1 MTGQEQATP
10 PTNPNPPSA
19 PGKPPRALWRRVGR
33 IVLAVFGGL
42 VGLVLLVV
50 AGLLIWANTGAGR
63 AVLLRQTEAL
73 TGGMVRVAGISG
85 RFPDNFR
92 LQSLEVRDATGPWL
106 TLRDLHLDWSVLALL
121 GRTARVNAFTADTL
135 DLTRLP
141 VSEESKSE
149 PETGT
154 PSWHALGVDIRK
166 LSVRQIT
173 LGAPVMGQAAQL
185 SLSGHGRLG
194 ALGVVVGNFS
204 LTKIPGVDIGLDL
217 KRLDRAGML
226 SLATTAGRGR
236 LELHLKA
243 QDGVDGFLA
252 TRLDMAQLAPVA
264 LQMDLA
270 GPVAAAALHVSAQAG
285 STTAQTDGVL
295 DLVDGRMDRLDAQAH
310 APALTLSDTLGWKDI
325 AFSAH
330 LSGMMSAPLG
340 NAELS
345 VDRLVV
351 AGSSIGTLQAHFTGE
366 GTAAQALAQALHL
379 SVKADGVT
387 VPGKAPLVLA
397 AAPLELDARLLP
409 QAEGKPLSLSLN
421 HPLLELAAQAR
432 TAAPQTAALT
442 LKLPDLLPLG
452 EALGIALRGKAGLEA
467 HVARPAKADGATQV
481 TASGTLGIAGGQPQL
496 AGLIGPDGQFAL
508 AADIT
513 PLPAEKKPQPQPAS
527 QRIELQSLTLDG
539 RGLHL
544 KTQGRMDTGR
554 DMDVS
559 ASVGLPDLSM
569 ALPFLRGGLDVGLTA
584 QGPLKDFAAHVH
596 VQGNPGTAEMTPA
609 PMVLDAA
616 LRDLPGV
623 PQGTVDLHGTMDH
636 APLTFGLTMDQQEDG
651 AHRFNLTALSWK
663 SLQGEGE
670 LSLKPGEVIPMGAL
684 GLKITKLADL
694 RPAIGKPLA
703 GNLTA
708 SLSTDSTGDVP
719 VVHARLE
726 GRASLADMRL
736 DSLALKG
743 DVRDPAGKPAVDLSL
758 KLGGIAA
765 QGITGSA
772 HLGARG
778 PLDAM
783 VLDAGV
789 GPASWGGKPLSLAT
803 EALLDVP
810 DQKVTLRRLNATARG
825 ENLKLQG
832 PAVLTYGATMGVDH
846 LRATLGAVTGGEN
859 AVLDIKGHIKPTLTL
874 NADLRNLTPAL
885 AEPFSPGLR
894 AQGVVSASA
903 ALTGTL
909 AQPHGQVNLT
919 GNGLRMGGSLAV
931 ASVPPLGLTL
941 NATLNGNTAS
951 VRGHA
956 HAGSKFDLSTTGTV
970 PLHGRSGLDV
980 MADGA
985 LDLSLAN
992 GVLGAQGRQALGQ
1005 ARMGLRL
1012 QGSLATPRV
1021 SGAVTLEKADF
1032 QDFAAGVH
1040 LSDIN
1045 GRLVGNEGRL
1055 VIQSLTAKAGSGT
1068 VEASGAIGI
1077 AEPGLPIDMKL
1088 MARNA
1093 RPIASDLLTAVL
1105 DADLSVRGQARGRMD
1120 VVGSVT
1126 LKDVEVNIPN
1136 SLPTSVARLDVIR
1149 PGEKPEQEEEAR
1161 AASVHKTVIALSLDL
1176 ISPGR
1181 FFVRGHGLDAEMAG
1195 RLKITGTAQ
1204 APQVGGGFTLKRGN
1218 FNLAGISLNFTKG
1231 RVAFNGSGVGHK
1243 LDPTLDFQA
1252 DRVVN
1257 GETAMLK
1264 VGGYASSPKITFE
1277 SLPPQPQDQV
1287 LAMLLFGTD
1296 ARSLSSTQMVE
1307 LGAAV
1312 ATLTGLTPFDPMG
1325 TLRKTLHLDR
1335 LTIGGGNGSNAN
1347 GSGGGASVEAGK
1359 YVMKGVYVGAK
1370 QATSGSGTQAQVQ
1383 VDLTKSLKLNTTVG
1397 TGGNVTGFTTPEND
1411 PGSSVGILWQHR
1423 Y

>member
-19 PGKPPRALWRRVGR
+19 PDKPPRALWRRVGR

-270 GPVAAAALHVSAQAG
+270 GPVAAAVLHVSAQAG

-295 DLVDGRMDRLDAQAH
+295 DLVDGRMNRLDAQAH

-345 VDRLVV
+345 VDRLVA

-513 PLPAEKKPQPQPAS
+513 PLPAQKKPQPLPAS

-670 LSLKPGEVIPMGAL
+670 LSLKPGEVIPMGSL

-708 SLSTDSTGDVP
+708 SLSTDRTGDVP
-719 VVHARLE
+719 VVHARLD

-736 DSLALKG
+736 DSLA
-743 DVRDPAGKPAVDLSL
+743 S
-758 KLGGIAA
+758 
-765 QGITGSA
+765 
-772 HLGARG
+772 RG
-778 PLDAM
+778 MCATRQANRL
-783 VLDAGV
+783 LTCR
-789 GPASWGGKPLSLAT
+789 SSLA
-803 EALLDVP
+803 A
-810 DQKVTLRRLNATARG
+810 
-825 ENLKLQG
+825 
-832 PAVLTYGATMGVDH
+832 
-846 LRATLGAVTGGEN
+846 
-859 AVLDIKGHIKPTLTL
+859 
-874 NADLRNLTPAL
+874 
-885 AEPFSPGLR
+885 
-894 AQGVVSASA
+894 
-903 ALTGTL
+903 
-909 AQPHGQVNLT
+909 
-919 GNGLRMGGSLAV
+919 
-931 ASVPPLGLTL
+931 
-941 NATLNGNTAS
+941 
-951 VRGHA
+951 
-956 HAGSKFDLSTTGTV
+956 
-970 PLHGRSGLDV
+970 
-980 MADGA
+980 
-985 LDLSLAN
+985 
-992 GVLGAQGRQALGQ
+992 
-1005 ARMGLRL
+1005 
-1012 QGSLATPRV
+1012 
-1021 SGAVTLEKADF
+1021 
-1032 QDFAAGVH
+1032 
-1040 LSDIN
+1040 
-1045 GRLVGNEGRL
+1045 
-1055 VIQSLTAKAGSGT
+1055 
-1068 VEASGAIGI
+1068 
-1077 AEPGLPIDMKL
+1077 
-1088 MARNA
+1088 
-1093 RPIASDLLTAVL
+1093 
-1105 DADLSVRGQARGRMD
+1105 
-1120 VVGSVT
+1120 
-1126 LKDVEVNIPN
+1126 
-1136 SLPTSVARLDVIR
+1136 
-1149 PGEKPEQEEEAR
+1149 
-1161 AASVHKTVIALSLDL
+1161 
-1176 ISPGR
+1176 
-1181 FFVRGHGLDAEMAG
+1181 
-1195 RLKITGTAQ
+1195 
-1204 APQVGGGFTLKRGN
+1204 
-1218 FNLAGISLNFTKG
+1218 
-1231 RVAFNGSGVGHK
+1231 
-1243 LDPTLDFQA
+1243 
-1252 DRVVN
+1252 
-1257 GETAMLK
+1257 
-1264 VGGYASSPKITFE
+1264 
-1277 SLPPQPQDQV
+1277 
-1287 LAMLLFGTD
+1287 
-1296 ARSLSSTQMVE
+1296 
-1307 LGAAV
+1307 
-1312 ATLTGLTPFDPMG
+1312 
-1325 TLRKTLHLDR
+1325 
-1335 LTIGGGNGSNAN
+1335 
-1347 GSGGGASVEAGK
+1347 
-1359 YVMKGVYVGAK
+1359 
-1370 QATSGSGTQAQVQ
+1370 
-1383 VDLTKSLKLNTTVG
+1383 
-1397 TGGNVTGFTTPEND
+1397 
-1411 PGSSVGILWQHR
+1411 
-1423 Y
+1423 